1 MKTWFT
7 HNLALK
13 IIALGLAIVT
23 WIYVNGELKK
33 QHSAFGQPSTLTP

>member
-1 MKTWFT
+1 MRNALI

-23 WIYVNGELKK
+23 WVYINGELKK
-33 QHSAFGQPSTLTP
+33 QHSAFHQQQSPF